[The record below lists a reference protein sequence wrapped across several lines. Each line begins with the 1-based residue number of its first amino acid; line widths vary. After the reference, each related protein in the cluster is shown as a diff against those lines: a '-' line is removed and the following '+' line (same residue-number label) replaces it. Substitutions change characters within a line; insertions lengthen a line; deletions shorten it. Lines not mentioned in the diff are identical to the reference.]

1 MPDNVAEDDEYE
13 KMDEFVMRIVLD
25 LDDAI
30 CLIKSD
36 ITEVQRINLIALVTQ
51 DVHYRFIC
59 IFFQR
64 YYLIIL

>member
-36 ITEVQRINLIALVTQ
+36 ITEV
-51 DVHYRFIC
+51 
-59 IFFQR
+59 
-64 YYLIIL
+64 